1 MRIFLL
7 STSMG
12 MGGADQQILT
22 LARAMRARHH
32 EIRIVS
38 LAPLGQM
45 GLEAQREGIPT
56 ESLELQR
63 GVSDIP
69 RIVRLVRM
77 IRAWRP
83 DVLHSHLVHANLL
96 ARALRPFTRVP
107 ALVST
112 IHSINDGGPLWMA
125 AYRLTSGAVDRVTVI
140 SRLAGEHY
148 LAIGAV
154 PRRLLEIVPNAVD
167 TDRFRRLP
175 SARIALRRELRLDG
189 EFVWLAVG
197 RFEEAKDYPTMI
209 AAFARL
215 AAATPHSRL
224 LLVGKGTLKENVE
237 QLVQEAGLGGMVHF
251 LGVRRDVAEL
261 MSAAD
266 GYLLSSA
273 WEGMPVV
280 LLEAASVGLPI
291 VATRVGGV
299 AEVVEDGTT
308 GFLVPPRD
316 PAALANAMKRME
328 GMMPEARAAMS
339 TRARALVEQ
348 QYGTARIME
357 TWDRLYSELVPDPPA
372 TRQDTGR
379 PAGIVA

>member
-1 MRIFLL
+1 MRILLL

-22 LARAMRARHH
+22 LARAMRARNH
-32 EIRIVS
+32 EVRIVA

-45 GLEAQREGIPT
+45 GLEAQGEGIPT
-56 ESLELQR
+56 ESLELR
-63 GVSDIP
+63 RSIADIP
-69 RIVRLVRM
+69 RILRLVRL

-83 DVLHSHLVHANLL
+83 HVVHSHMVHANLL
-96 ARALRPFTRVP
+96 ARVLRPLARVP

-112 IHSINDGGPLWMA
+112 IHSINDGGRFRMA
-125 AYRLTSGAVDRVTVI
+125 AYRLTSGVVDRVTII
-140 SRLAGEHY
+140 SRLAAERY
-148 LAIGAV
+148 VAIGAV
-154 PRRLLEIVPNAVD
+154 PARLLEILPNAVD
-167 TDRFRRLP
+167 TDRFRP
-175 SARIALRRELRLDG
+175 IPEARAAIRRELRLGD

-215 AAATPHSRL
+215 AADRPTSRL
-224 LLVGKGTLKENVE
+224 LLVGKGSLRPEVE
-237 QLVQEAGLGGMVHF
+237 QLVRAAGLDERVRF
-251 LGVRRDVAEL
+251 LGVRRDVPEL

-280 LLEAASVGLPI
+280 LLEAAAVGLPI

-308 GFLVPPRD
+308 GFLVPPGD
-316 PAALANAMKRME
+316 PAALAEAMDRIE
-328 GMMPEARAAMS
+328 TLAPEARVAMG
-339 TRARALVEQ
+339 TCGRALVEE
-348 QYGTARIME
+348 QYGTSRVME
-357 TWDRLYSELVPDPPA
+357 MWDRLYSEFAPA
-372 TRQDTGR
+372 PQGSA
-379 PAGIVA
+379 AGQR

>member
-1 MRIFLL
+1 MRILFL

-22 LARAMRARHH
+22 LARAMRARNH
-32 EIRIVS
+32 EVRIVA

-45 GLEAQREGIPT
+45 GLEAQRDGIPT
-56 ESLELQR
+56 ESLELRR
-63 GVSDIP
+63 GLGAIP
-69 RIVRLVRM
+69 RIFRLVRI

-96 ARALRPFTRVP
+96 ARAIRPLTRVP

-112 IHSINDGGPLWMA
+112 IHSINDGGRIRMA
-125 AYRLTSGAVDRVTVI
+125 AYRLTSRVVDRVTVI

-154 PRRLLEIVPNAVD
+154 PQRLLEIVPNAVD
-167 TDRFRRLP
+167 TERFRHLP
-175 SARIALRRELRLDG
+175 SARVAIRRELRVEDA
-189 EFVWLAVG
+189 FVWLAVG

-215 AAATPHSRL
+215 AADCPHSRL
-224 LLVGKGTLKENVE
+224 LLVGKGSLKERVE
-237 QLVQEAGLGGMVHF
+237 QLVQEAGLRERVHF
-251 LGVRRDVAEL
+251 LGVRRDVPEI

-299 AEVVEDGTT
+299 AEVVDDGTT
-308 GFLVPPRD
+308 GFLVPPAD
-316 PAALANAMKRME
+316 PASLAGAMKRVE
-328 GMMPEARAAMS
+328 TLVPEARAAMS

-348 QYGTARIME
+348 QYGTVRIME
-357 TWDRLYSELVPDPPA
+357 TWDRLYSELVPAPKVMRP
-372 TRQDTGR
+372 DTGR
-379 PAGIVA
+379 PAGIAV